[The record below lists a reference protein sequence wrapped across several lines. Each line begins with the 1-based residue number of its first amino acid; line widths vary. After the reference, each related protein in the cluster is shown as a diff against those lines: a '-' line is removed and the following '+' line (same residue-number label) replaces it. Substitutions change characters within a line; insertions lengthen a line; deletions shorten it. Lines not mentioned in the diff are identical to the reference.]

1 MKRETKKKNQKMKK
15 MKKIRK
21 KKKKMK
27 KKKKKKKKRRKNI
40 LIKEEV
46 IKSVKVQE
54 KENMIKI
61 VCMNV

>member
-1 MKRETKKKNQKMKK
+1 MKRETKKKSQKMKK

-27 KKKKKKKKRRKNI
+27 KKKKRRKNI

-46 IKSVKVQE
+46 IKLVKVQE